1 MSTADFIRRT
11 SGDLTYPY
19 RIISL
24 TVKIADNKKE
34 KDFTGMHQDTIREA
48 AFGRSHNAARQFI
61 QG

>member
-34 KDFTGMHQDTIREA
+34 KDLPGMH
-48 AFGRSHNAARQFI
+48 S
-61 QG
+61 

>member
-1 MSTADFIRRT
+1 MSTADIIRRT

-34 KDFTGMHQDTIREA
+34 KDLHGMH
-48 AFGRSHNAARQFI
+48 S
-61 QG
+61 